1 MNAAVRIAWRGTAM
15 ILRPIFL
22 ALVAASLAGCSLKRI
37 AVDAVGDSLA
47 DSGGV
52 YASDGDPDLV
62 REALP
67 FGLKTI
73 EGLLAEAPDHGG
85 LLLAAARGFAGYAY
99 LLQQEADVVEAGDFE
114 RARGLRAR
122 ASKLF
127 LRGRD
132 YGLRG
137 LELAHPGFR
146 QAVAQDSAAALAG
159 TARDDAAFLYWSGV
173 AWAGALAA
181 DPGNLE
187 LLAELPIA
195 AALVKRVLALD
206 AAFDGGAAD
215 EFFIAYE
222 GGRPGGDLRAAR
234 RHYERAV
241 TLSGG
246 RRASVH
252 LALAESVA
260 VQEQDAAAFRRLIA
274 AALAVDPDGVPDFRL
289 VNTMARRRAQWLEA
303 HAAEIFLEAAP
314 TE

>member
-1 MNAAVRIAWRGTAM
+1 MF
-15 ILRPIFL
+15 LRFVL
-22 ALVAASLAGCSLKRI
+22 TSLLAASLAGCSLKRI
-37 AVDAVGDSLA
+37 AVNAVGDSLA
-47 DSGGV
+47 ESGGV

-73 EGLLAEAPDHGG
+73 EGLLAEAPDHRG
-85 LLLAAARGFAGYAY
+85 LLLAAARGFTGYAY
-99 LLQQEADVVEAGDFE
+99 LLRQEADVVEAGDFE
-114 RARGLRAR
+114 KARGLRAR

-137 LELAHPGFR
+137 LELDHPGFR
-146 QAVAQDSAAALAG
+146 EAVMRDSTTTLAG
-159 TARDDAAFLYWSGV
+159 TTRDDAALLYWSGA
-173 AWAGALAA
+173 AWAGALAS
-181 DPGNLE
+181 DPSNLE

-195 AALVKRVLALD
+195 ARLVKRVLELD
-206 AAFDGGAAD
+206 DAFDGGAAD
-215 EFFIAYE
+215 EFFITYE
-222 GGRPGGDLRAAR
+222 AGRPGGDLQAAR
-234 RHYERAV
+234 KHYQRAL

-260 VQEQDAAAFRRLIA
+260 VQEQDMAEFRRLIA
-274 AALAVDPDGVPDFRL
+274 AALAIDPDSTPELRL
-289 VNTMARRRAQWLEA
+289 VNTMARRRARWLES
-303 HAAEIFLEAAP
+303 HLSDIFLESVP

>member
-1 MNAAVRIAWRGTAM
+1 MMLRFLLTALM
-15 ILRPIFL
+15 
-22 ALVAASLAGCSLKRI
+22 AASLVGCSLKRI
-37 AVDAVGDSLA
+37 AVNAVGDSLA

-73 EGLLAEAPDHGG
+73 EGLLAETPDHRG

-99 LLQQEADVVEAGDFE
+99 LLRQEADVVEAGDFE
-114 RARGLRAR
+114 KARGLRAR
-122 ASKLF
+122 ASRLF

-137 LELAHPGFR
+137 LELDQPGFR
-146 QAVAQDSAAALAG
+146 EAVMRDSATTLAG
-159 TARDDAAFLYWSGV
+159 TTHDDAALLYWSGA
-173 AWAGALAA
+173 AWAGALAS
-181 DPGNLE
+181 DPSNLE

-195 AALVKRVLALD
+195 AGLVKRVLELD
-206 AAFDGGAAD
+206 DAFDGGAAD

-222 GGRPGGDLRAAR
+222 AGRPGGDLRAAR
-234 RHYERAV
+234 KHYQRAL

-246 RRASVH
+246 RRASVY

-260 VQEQDAAAFRRLIA
+260 VQEQDVGEFRRLIA
-274 AALAVDPDGVPDFRL
+274 AALAVDPDTAPELRL
-289 VNTMARRRAQWLEA
+289 VNTMARRRAQWLESRLSD
-303 HAAEIFLEAAP
+303 IFIELPP

>member
-1 MNAAVRIAWRGTAM
+1 MVVRLLLSALLAA
-15 ILRPIFL
+15 L
-22 ALVAASLAGCSLKRI
+22 LAGCSLKRI
-37 AVDAVGDSLA
+37 AVNAVGDSLA
-47 DSGGV
+47 ESGGV

-73 EGLLAEAPDHGG
+73 EGLLAEAPDHHG

-99 LLQQEADVVEAGDFE
+99 LLQQEADMADADDFA

-132 YGLRG
+132 FGLRG

-146 QAVAQDSAAALAG
+146 AAVMQDSAVAVADTTSEDVPL
-159 TARDDAAFLYWSGV
+159 LYWSGV
-173 AWAGALAA
+173 AWAGALAS
-181 DPGNLE
+181 DPGNLD
-187 LLAELPIA
+187 LLAELPMA
-195 AALVKRVLALD
+195 ADLVNRVLELD
-206 AAFDGGAAD
+206 PAFDNGAAD

-222 GGRPGGDLRAAR
+222 AGRPGGDLQVAR
-234 RHYERAV
+234 RHYERALN
-241 TLSGG
+241 LSGG
-246 RRASVH
+246 TRASVH

-260 VQEQDAAAFRRLIA
+260 VQEQDVGEFRRLIA
-274 AALAVDPDGVPDFRL
+274 AALAVDPDAAPDLRL
-289 VNTMARRRAQWLEA
+289 VNTIARRRAQWLEA
-303 HAAEIFLEAAP
+303 NASELFLEPVP

>member
-1 MNAAVRIAWRGTAM
+1 M
-15 ILRPIFL
+15 ILRFVL
-22 ALVAASLAGCSLKRI
+22 TALMAASLVGCSLKRI
-37 AVDAVGDSLA
+37 AVNAVGDTLA

-73 EGLLAEAPDHGG
+73 EGLLAEAPDHRG

-99 LLQQEADVVEAGDFE
+99 LLRREADVVEAGDFE
-114 RARGLRAR
+114 KAHGLRAR

-137 LELAHPGFR
+137 LELDHPGFR
-146 QAVAQDSAAALAG
+146 EAVMRDSATTLAG
-159 TARDDAAFLYWSGV
+159 ATRDDAALLYWSGA
-173 AWAGALAA
+173 AWAGALAS
-181 DPGNLE
+181 DPSNLE

-195 AALVKRVLALD
+195 AGLVKRVLELD
-206 AAFDGGAAD
+206 DAFDGGAAD

-222 GGRPGGDLRAAR
+222 AGRPGGDLQAAR
-234 RHYERAV
+234 KHYQRAL

-246 RRASVH
+246 RRASVF

-260 VQEQDAAAFRRLIA
+260 VQEQDMAEFRRLIA
-274 AALAVDPDGVPDFRL
+274 AALAVDPDAAPDLRL
-289 VNTMARRRAQWLEA
+289 VNTMARRRAQWLES
-303 HAAEIFLEAAP
+303 HLSDIFLESVP

>member
-1 MNAAVRIAWRGTAM
+1 MN
-15 ILRPIFL
+15 LR
-22 ALVAASLAGCSLKRI
+22 LVLTVLLAASLAGCSLKRI
-37 AVDAVGDSLA
+37 AIDAVGDSLA
-47 DSGGV
+47 ESGGV
-52 YASDGDPDLV
+52 YGSDDDPDLV

-73 EGLLAEAPDHGG
+73 EGLLAEAPDHRG

-99 LLQQEADVVEAGDFE
+99 LLQQEADAVEAGDFAA
-114 RARGLRAR
+114 ARGLRAR

-137 LELAHPGFR
+137 LELDHPGFR
-146 QAVAQDSAAALAG
+146 AAVMRDSAAALAG
-159 TARDDAAFLYWSGV
+159 ATREDAALLYWSGA
-173 AWAGALAA
+173 AWAGSLAA

-195 AALVKRVLALD
+195 AALVRRVLELD
-206 AAFDGGAAD
+206 AAFDAGAAD

-222 GGRPGGDLRAAR
+222 AGRPGGDLRAAR
-234 RHYERAV
+234 AHYERAV
-241 TLSGG
+241 ALSDG

-260 VQEQDAAAFRRLIA
+260 VQEQDIGAFRRLIA
-274 AALAVDPDGVPDFRL
+274 AALAVDPDGAPDLRL
-289 VNTMARRRAQWLEA
+289 VNTLARRRAQWLES
-303 HAAEIFLEAAP
+303 HVSDIFLEAVP